1 MKTESKYKTVL
12 INLLF
17 VVFLLAVNSNLMAQE
32 EKTVSLK
39 NFKVILEKTKDGIK
53 MQSLEGSAWIDLVF
67 NTKNNKP
74 QAIDEYGM
82 TELGKVSANK
92 NINLADFL
100 FTITKSENEIILN
113 GIEGTAWTALSFSIK
128 EKERQVID
136 QFGMHKLN

>member
-1 MKTESKYKTVL
+1 
-12 INLLF
+12 
-17 VVFLLAVNSNLMAQE
+17 MAQE
-32 EKTVSLK
+32 EKAVSLK